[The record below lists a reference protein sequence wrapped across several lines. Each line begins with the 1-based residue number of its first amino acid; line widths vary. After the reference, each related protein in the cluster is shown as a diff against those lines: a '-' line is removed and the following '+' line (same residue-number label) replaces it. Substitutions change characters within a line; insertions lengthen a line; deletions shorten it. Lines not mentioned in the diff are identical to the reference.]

1 MSFAADP
8 FLTILVV
15 IGASSLLKMSC
26 LFLRKEYRYYF
37 AKGSFILTTKT
48 DEDKKMKYL
57 DLMLDSYNKYLQ
69 RTIKVRIK
77 EIDKYISK

>member
-1 MSFAADP
+1 M
-8 FLTILVV
+8 LEIEV
-15 IGASSLLKMSC
+15 
-26 LFLRKEYRYYF
+26 
-37 AKGSFILTTKT
+37 

-77 EIDKYISK
+77 EIDKIYIKIS